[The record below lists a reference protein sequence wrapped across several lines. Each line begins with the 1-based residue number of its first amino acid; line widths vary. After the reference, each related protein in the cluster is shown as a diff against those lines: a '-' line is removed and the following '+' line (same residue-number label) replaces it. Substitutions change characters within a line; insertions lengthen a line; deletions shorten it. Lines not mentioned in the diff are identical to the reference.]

1 MKAKVFRDEEDQ
13 LEEEFRKLI
22 DTYGFNR
29 LLEDNDLTE
38 LDVVLFLFKSGIIV
52 EPEVLPL

>member
-1 MKAKVFRDEEDQ
+1 MFRDEEDQ
-13 LEEEFRKLI
+13 LEEEFRELI

-38 LDVVLFLFKSGIIV
+38 LDVLLFLYRAGLLL
-52 EPEVLPL
+52 EPELIPL